1 MLGNRG
7 IQEDVLRSDFVGHIR
22 GDKTILLSEYRKS
35 QDSVSGKDE
44 VFVDCKKD
52 AAFCYNIFIGL
63 ILKAFY
69 SLLEYIHKLMA
80 N

>member
-52 AAFCYNIFIGL
+52 AAFCYIYWSDTES
-63 ILKAFY
+63 ILFFVGIY
-69 SLLEYIHKLMA
+69 T
-80 N
+80 